1 MQCAEPAGD
10 EGRGGAGVA
19 QSQRAIRVCRGRPIN
34 SITVF
39 LEREEDPLVSL
50 RCDVG

>member
-1 MQCAEPAGD
+1 VQRAERAGD
-10 EGRGGAGVA
+10 AGRGGAGEA
-19 QSQRAIRVCRGRPIN
+19 QSQRAIRVCQGRPIN

-39 LEREEDPLVSL
+39 LEREDPLVSL